1 MRGLRHVNRISD
13 FVSGWQLAQGFV
25 DLRATRFQL
34 MHRIVGRLV
43 RTYAVERHFEASEFD
58 HQIMA
63 QKEWIDAHGGDT
75 AHGGLFPV
83 FDGKY

>member
-1 MRGLRHVNRISD
+1 MSN
-13 FVSGWQLAQGFV
+13 LATMI
-25 DLRATRFQL
+25 LNPHFQ
-34 MHRIVGRLV
+34 
-43 RTYAVERHFEASEFD
+43 TAEFD